1 MDLGAAAAP
10 ATARGGGLTAAADRA
25 GEPALL
31 AARQGLAYGLLGLP
45 LAFLALPLV
54 VLLPP
59 HYAGE
64 FGMPLASLGGLLL
77 AVRAL
82 DAVLDPWIGRGV
94 DRVLRWAPR
103 ARQGAAAGAA
113 MLLALAFQALFFPP
127 VRAPGALLA
136 WAGAAL
142 VGCYLGYSALSVLH
156 QAWGAALGGAPAYRA
171 RVVAWRE
178 GSALAGVVVASVM
191 PSLAGLAATSATLA
205 LCLTAALLA
214 LTIAP
219 PPRHPGA
226 ALPPTAGALWLPWR
240 QPRFRRLML
249 IYLLNGV
256 ASALPATLVLFF
268 IRDRLQWPAGEPW
281 LLGTYFAA
289 AALSLPLWVR
299 VVARFGLARAWAAGM
314 VLAIVTFVGAAA
326 LGAGDGVWFLL
337 VCAASGT
344 ALGADLC
351 APAALLAGVLHDG
364 SEADSAAPATGV
376 AFGWW
381 NAATKLNLALAAGV
395 ALPLLQALGYQPGHT
410 DPAGTRALA
419 LVYALL
425 PCALKALALLAL
437 WALWIRK
444 ETPA

>member
-1 MDLGAAAAP
+1 MP
-10 ATARGGGLTAAADRA
+10 T
-25 GEPALL
+25 GEPAVL

-45 LAFLALPLV
+45 LAFVALPLV

-64 FGMPLASLGGLLL
+64 FGVPLAALGALLL

-94 DRVLRWAPR
+94 DLALRWSPR
-103 ARQGAAAGAA
+103 ARQGAAAAA
-113 MLLALAFQALFFPP
+113 AALLALAFHGLFFPP
-127 VRAPGALLA
+127 VRGPDSVLA
-136 WAGAAL
+136 WAAAAL
-142 VGCYLGYSALSVLH
+142 VGCYLSYSALSVLH
-156 QAWGAALGGAPAYRA
+156 QAWGAALGGGSAYRA

-178 GSALAGVVVASVM
+178 GAALAGVVVASVL

-205 LCLTAALLA
+205 LCLAAALIA
-214 LTIAP
+214 LSAAP
-219 PPRHPGA
+219 PPRHPPGA
-226 ALPPTAGALWLPWR
+226 PAPTAGTLWLPWR

-249 IYLLNGV
+249 VYLLNGV

-268 IRDRLQWPAGEPW
+268 VRDRLQWPAGEPW

-299 VVARFGLARAWAAGM
+299 LVARVGLARAWAAGM
-314 VLAIVTFVGAAA
+314 ALAIVTFVGAAA
-326 LGAGDGVWFLL
+326 LGPGDGAWFLL

-364 SEADSAAPATGV
+364 QDRGAPSPATGV

-395 ALPLLQALGYQPGHT
+395 ALPLLQALGYQPGQT

-444 ETPA
+444 EPPA